1 MSFNKISTR
10 LGIIF
15 VLCLYTFFSYY
26 LQIFYI
32 TENLPSFIKTNSNER
47 DIWHQYK
54 DSICRKDVIT
64 NKRTRRFNIEF
75 TNASSYYGP
84 TIPGW
89 PPSASRDISKYI
101 SKESESYLVYPK
113 SLDVKQTDFLIVI
126 HSRLES
132 FDTRKVIRDTWGKVL
147 KKLSNNSSY
156 IFVIGREESLSN
168 GNRKILDTEITDH
181 GDILQEDFIDSYYN
195 LTLKSIISLK
205 FLTRTVIWTKKP
217 RRFLKIDDDVF
228 LNIPLLLKSVFSPAL
243 WCKEPYLGGV
253 ILGNFTPNALSPTAR
268 VLGKWGVP
276 SYMLERKQYPAF
288 LSGSTYL
295 FSFATGN
302 CLFEEAFNLPYFH
315 LEDIFIT
322 SFAATKCNINLDRIK
337 GILFWRTKKEHI
349 LLTKKF
355 AIHYTKKDEMK
366 RLHLKILK
374 YYKLKVS

>member
-15 VLCLYTFFSYY
+15 VLCL
-26 LQIFYI
+26 
-32 TENLPSFIKTNSNER
+32 NSNER

-113 SLDVKQTDFLIVI
+113 SLDVKQTDFLI
-126 HSRLES
+126 
-132 FDTRKVIRDTWGKVL
+132 VL

-268 VLGKWGVP
+268 
-276 SYMLERKQYPAF
+276 
-288 LSGSTYL
+288 
-295 FSFATGN
+295 
-302 CLFEEAFNLPYFH
+302 EAFNLPYFH

-355 AIHYTKKDEMK
+355 AIHYTKKEEMK

>member
-32 TENLPSFIKTNSNER
+32 TENYLPSFIKINSNER

-132 FDTRKVIRDTWGKVL
+132 FDTRKVIRDTWGK
-147 KKLSNNSSY
+147 K
-156 IFVIGREESLSN
+156 
-168 GNRKILDTEITDH
+168 KILDTEITDH

-253 ILGNFTPNALSPTAR
+253 ILGNFHSQCIISNSQGPWQMGCSKLHAR
-268 VLGKWGVP
+268 KKNNIPP
-276 SYMLERKQYPAF
+276 SCLEAHICFPSR
-288 LSGSTYL
+288 L
-295 FSFATGN
+295 GN

-355 AIHYTKKDEMK
+355 AIHYTKKEEMK